1 VVAHQDR
8 CSRFGVASIQTL
20 LKTQGRDLVSVN
32 EAKAG
37 QEGQEGQEGQDDLL
51 QDFVALITSLTARL
65 YGRRRASRKTTPLLA
80 ALAVTCCA

>member
-37 QEGQEGQEGQDDLL
+37 QEGQEGQEDLL

-65 YGRRRASRKTTPLLA
+65 YSRRQASRKTTPLLA